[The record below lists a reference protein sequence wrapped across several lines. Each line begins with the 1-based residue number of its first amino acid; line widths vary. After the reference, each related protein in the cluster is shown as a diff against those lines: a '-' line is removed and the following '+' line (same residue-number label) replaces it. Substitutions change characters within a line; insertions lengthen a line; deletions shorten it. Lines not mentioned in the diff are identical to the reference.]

1 MLTANRASMLAPAP
15 TPNPIT
21 LRILL
26 TFSMHCIIPTY
37 VFPLLNLNADDKIS
51 MLIIIICSSNSKSY
65 ISFFSKCLSSNVLE
79 TSHKKTFKIPNFTNF
94 HADWQHNMCCH
105 SAMQNRKYIISVTI
119 TMLQHLV
126 GLDKNYGECRMTY
139 SYAEATPRSLVQP
152 YSCTGLQHRCL
163 QCDLLTL

>member
-26 TFSMHCIIPTY
+26 TFSMHCIIPKY

-65 ISFFSKCLSSNVLE
+65 ISFFSKCPLSNVLE
-79 TSHKKTFKIPNFTNF
+79 TSHKKPSKSQISPTFMLTGSTICAVILQCKIGNTSYQWLLQCYNI
-94 HADWQHNMCCH
+94 WWVWTKITENVEWLI
-105 SAMQNRKYIISVTI
+105 AMQKPLHVLLSNPTHAQASSIGAFSVT
-119 TMLQHLV
+119 
-126 GLDKNYGECRMTY
+126 Y
-139 SYAEATPRSLVQP
+139 
-152 YSCTGLQHRCL
+152 
-163 QCDLLTL
+163 